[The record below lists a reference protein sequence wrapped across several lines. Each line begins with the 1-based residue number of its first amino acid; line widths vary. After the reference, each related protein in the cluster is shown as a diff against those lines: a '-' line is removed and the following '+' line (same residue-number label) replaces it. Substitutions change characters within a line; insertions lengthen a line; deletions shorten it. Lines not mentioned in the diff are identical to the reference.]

1 MVGKNDVQHQDEAA
15 HNASA
20 GKCDCLMTHRDDE
33 VRPLSA
39 LQTGN
44 KGSNLIQQVIWDA
57 HVENSSQEG
66 KKTLGN

>member
-1 MVGKNDVQHQDEAA
+1 MVGKNDVQRQDEAA

-44 KGSNLIQQVIWDA
+44 KGSNLI
-57 HVENSSQEG
+57 
-66 KKTLGN
+66 